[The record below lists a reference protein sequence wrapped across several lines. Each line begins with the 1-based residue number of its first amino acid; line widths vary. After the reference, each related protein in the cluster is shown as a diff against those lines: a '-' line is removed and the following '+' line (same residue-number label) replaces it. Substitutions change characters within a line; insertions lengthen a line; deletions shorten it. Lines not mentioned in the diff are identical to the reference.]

1 MPPASMFFKAAR
13 LLEGLALDSFESHV
27 YDRLSVRE
35 PMATLTDD
43 EYGAQL
49 VENALTRSK
58 AAKIAM
64 VHLCECWEFDEVRLI
79 LRVRLRDGIDME

>member
-1 MPPASMFFKAAR
+1 
-13 LLEGLALDSFESHV
+13 
-27 YDRLSVRE
+27 
-35 PMATLTDD
+35 MATLTDD
-43 EYGAQL
+43 EYRTYL

-64 VHLCECWEFDEVRLI
+64 VHLCECWEIDEVRLI

>member
-1 MPPASMFFKAAR
+1 
-13 LLEGLALDSFESHV
+13 
-27 YDRLSVRE
+27 
-35 PMATLTDD
+35 MATLTDD

-64 VHLCECWEFDEVRLI
+64 VHPCECWEIDEVRLI
-79 LRVRLRDGIDME
+79 LRVRLRDGIDMSGSETTSSRAASWWRT

>member
-1 MPPASMFFKAAR
+1 
-13 LLEGLALDSFESHV
+13 
-27 YDRLSVRE
+27 
-35 PMATLTDD
+35 MATLTDD

-64 VHLCECWEFDEVRLI
+64 VHLCECWEIDGTLGI
-79 LRVRLRDGIDME
+79 LRVRLRDGIDMEWFRNNFVPAGVLVEDLNCRCLAAT

>member
-1 MPPASMFFKAAR
+1 
-13 LLEGLALDSFESHV
+13 
-27 YDRLSVRE
+27 VRE

-64 VHLCECWEFDEVRLI
+64 VHLCECWEI
-79 LRVRLRDGIDME
+79 DGTLGIRGCALETASIWSGSETTSFQPASW